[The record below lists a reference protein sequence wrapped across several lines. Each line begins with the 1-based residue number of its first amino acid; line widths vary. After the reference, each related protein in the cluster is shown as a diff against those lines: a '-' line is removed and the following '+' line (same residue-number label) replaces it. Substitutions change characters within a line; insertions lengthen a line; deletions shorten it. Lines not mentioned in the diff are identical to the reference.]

1 MSSPYDAL
9 GVSQSATD
17 DEIKKAYRKL
27 ARQHHPDKRGDPEE
41 FKKVQEAY
49 EILSNSEK
57 RQNFDRWGNP
67 DGPLGGGGG
76 GGPGGPFPADIFA
89 QMFGGG
95 QRGPVRRAD
104 ANHTLN
110 ISFEESFRGSTRH
123 IKITLNKPCWSC
135 QAKCQACQGR
145 GQAFVQMG
153 PMQFAQPCQACQA
166 QGHTSKGCGDC
177 NQKGKRFENLNL
189 ELKIPIGI
197 QPGNVI
203 TAHGLGEQARTK
215 DEESGDL
222 HFHIQIKD
230 HPEFMRQGNDL
241 IWLTKISFEDSVN
254 GKTVVVPHFDGPI
267 EINTSDWGVIDPRED
282 YIIPAKGFGQEGT
295 TSRGRLRIQFNV
307 IYPHKQAR
315 YKLIRESSTP
325 SQESTPAC

>member
-1 MSSPYDAL
+1 MNSQPASSPYDAL

-49 EILSNSEK
+49 EILSSPEK

-67 DGPLGGGGG
+67 DGPLGPGGGGG
-76 GGPGGPFPADIFA
+76 GGPFPGDIFA

-95 QRGPVRRAD
+95 GQRGPRRRPD
-104 ANHTLN
+104 ANHELT
-110 ISFEESFRGSTRH
+110 ISLEEAYKGTTKH

-135 QAKCQACQGR
+135 QVKCPACHGR
-145 GQAFVQMG
+145 GQVFAQMG
-153 PMQFAQPCQACQA
+153 PMQFAQPCPNCGAE
-166 QGHTSKGCGDC
+166 GHSSKGCGEC
-177 NQKGKRFENLNL
+177 GQKGKRYEHLNL
-189 ELKIPIGI
+189 DVKIPMGI
-197 QPGNVI
+197 QNGNVI
-203 TAHGLGEQARTK
+203 TAHGLGEQAHTK
-215 DEESGDL
+215 EEESGDL
-222 HFHIQIKD
+222 HFHIRVKD

-241 IWLTKISFEDSVN
+241 IWQTKISFEDSVN
-254 GKTVVVPHFDGPI
+254 GKMISVPHFDGPI

-282 YIIPAKGFGQEGT
+282 YLIPRKGFGE
-295 TSRGRLRIQFNV
+295 GRLRIQFNV
-307 IYPHKQAR
+307 VYPHKQAR
-315 YKLIRESSTP
+315 YKLTREPSKP